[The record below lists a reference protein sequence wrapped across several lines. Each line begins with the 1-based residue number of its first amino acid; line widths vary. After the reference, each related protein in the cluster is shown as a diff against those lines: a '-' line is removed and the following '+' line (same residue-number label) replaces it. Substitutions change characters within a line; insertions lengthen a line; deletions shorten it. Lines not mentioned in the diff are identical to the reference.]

1 MQASGLN
8 LLACLELSAEVS
20 GHALIQEVLPALK
33 DHVQSGGEPWSWFH
47 SHPELYPPVFTQMVR
62 VGSQVARLDTIF
74 GWLANHF
81 EVRAQYRAQEF
92 VKLLEPALL
101 LCMGMALAAVL
112 ASLFIPL
119 YGMLGK

>member
-1 MQASGLN
+1 
-8 LLACLELSAEVS
+8 
-20 GHALIQEVLPALK
+20 
-33 DHVQSGGEPWSWFH
+33 
-47 SHPELYPPVFTQMVR
+47 MVR